1 MQIDIKSAF
10 SVESA
15 LFVMVKSYFFI
26 ENIEKIKKYDILL
39 IVKELLFHDEKTK
52 SAGVF
57 KTKCTICLIFNI
69 MAIYLSKLDIYNERL

>member
-1 MQIDIKSAF
+1 MHFQEKVHFLYGFKSRFVIKN
-10 SVESA
+10 
-15 LFVMVKSYFFI
+15 I
-26 ENIEKIKKYDILL
+26 ENFRKYDILL

-57 KTKCTICLIFNI
+57 KSKCTICLIFNI